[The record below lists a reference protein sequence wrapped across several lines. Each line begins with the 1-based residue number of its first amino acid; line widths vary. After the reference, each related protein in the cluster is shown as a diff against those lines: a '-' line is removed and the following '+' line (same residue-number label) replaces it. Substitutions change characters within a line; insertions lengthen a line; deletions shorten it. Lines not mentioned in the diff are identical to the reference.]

1 MHSEQL
7 TRYLALKEQGTVI
20 HARDIAAL
28 MGISEAELAHC
39 RTGFGT
45 HRLTPD
51 IPAIFRALAAAG
63 ELKGLTRN
71 NYAVH
76 EHLGTYEDAQFGEHA
91 CLLLKPY
98 GLDLRFFLSQWKTVF
113 AFEEKTARG
122 LRHSIQFFDSHGD
135 AVHKIYTTPA
145 TNMNVWHQ
153 ITEQFLTT
161 DNPSLSPEPLQV
173 PAHPALTSEQQAE
186 FTRAWQ
192 KMTDVHQF
200 FILLKKFNISRLQA
214 FRYVGNP
221 LAQRVDNNA
230 LSRILA
236 LCTAQQNDIMIF
248 VANRGC
254 VQIFTGAVARTEPYL
269 SPQNEQ
275 RWLNIFNPEFTLHLV
290 ESAITESWI
299 TRKPTKD
306 GIVTSLELF
315 DADGQHIAQLFG
327 QRTEGEPEQQIW
339 RTQINALLAELS
351 DTPDDEAA
359 A

>member
-1 MHSEQL
+1 MHSEPL
-7 TRYLALKEQGTVI
+7 TRYLALKEQKTVI

-39 RTGFGT
+39 RTGFDT

-76 EHLGTYEDAQFGEHA
+76 EHLGTYDNAQFGEHA

-113 AFEEKTARG
+113 AFEEETARG
-122 LRHSIQFFDSHGD
+122 LRHSIQFFDGHGD

-145 TNMNVWHQ
+145 TNTDIWQQ
-153 ITEQFLTT
+153 ITEQFRAT
-161 DNPSLSPEPLQV
+161 DNPAIAPAPLPV
-173 PAHPALTSEQQAE
+173 PAHSALTSRQQAE

-192 KMTDVHQF
+192 QMTDVHQF

-214 FRYVGNP
+214 FRYVDEP
-221 LAQRVDNNA
+221 LAQRVNNNA

-236 LCTAQQNDIMIF
+236 LCTAQQNEMMVF

-254 VQIFTGAVARTEPYL
+254 VQIFTGAVARTEPYI

-275 RWLNIFNPEFTLHLV
+275 RWINIFNPAFTLHLV
-290 ESAITESWI
+290 ESAIAESWV

-315 DADGQHIAQLFG
+315 DAEGMQIAQLFG

-339 RTQINALLAELS
+339 RTQIHSLLTEFS

>member
-28 MGISEAELAHC
+28 MGLSEAELAHC
-39 RTGFGT
+39 RTGFDT

-51 IPAIFRALAAAG
+51 IPAILPALAAAG

-76 EHLGTYEDAQFGEHA
+76 EHLGTYEDVQFGEHA

-113 AFEEKTARG
+113 AFEEKTAHG

-135 AVHKIYTTPA
+135 SVHKIYTTSS

-153 ITEQFLTT
+153 VTEQFLAA
-161 DNPSLSPEPLQV
+161 DNPPLSPEPLPV
-173 PAHPALTSEQQAE
+173 SIHPALTSEQQAE

-200 FILLKKFNISRLQA
+200 FILLKKFNINRLQA

-230 LSRILA
+230 LSRILT
-236 LCTAQQNDIMIF
+236 LCTAQQNDIMVF

-290 ESAITESWI
+290 ESAIAESWI

-306 GIVTSLELF
+306 GVVTSLELF
-315 DADGQHIAQLFG
+315 DANGQQIAQLFG
-327 QRTEGEPEQQIW
+327 QRTEGEPEQDVW
-339 RTQINALLAELS
+339 RTQINALPAELS

>member
-7 TRYLALKEQGTVI
+7 TRYLALKEQKTVI

-28 MGISEAELAHC
+28 MGISEAELTHC
-39 RTGFGT
+39 RTGFDT

-76 EHLGTYEDAQFGEHA
+76 EHLGTYDNAQFGEHA
-91 CLLLKPY
+91 CLLLNPY

-113 AFEEKTARG
+113 AFKEKTVCG

-145 TNMNVWHQ
+145 TNTDTWQQ
-153 ITEQFLTT
+153 ITEQFRAT
-161 DNPSLSPEPLQV
+161 DNPAISPAPLPV
-173 PAHPALTSEQQAE
+173 PAYSALTSLQQTE
-186 FTRAWQ
+186 FTHAWQ

-214 FRYVGNP
+214 FRYVDNS

-230 LSRILA
+230 LSRILT
-236 LCTAQQNDIMIF
+236 LCTAQQNDIMVF

-254 VQIFTGAVARTEPYL
+254 VQIFTGAVARTEPYI

-275 RWLNIFNPEFTLHLV
+275 RWVNIFNPAFTLHLI
-290 ESAITESWI
+290 ESAIAESWV
-299 TRKPTKD
+299 TRKPTID

-315 DADGQHIAQLFG
+315 DAEGRQIAQLFG

-339 RTQINALLAELS
+339 RTQIHSLLTELS
-351 DTPDDEAA
+351 ETPGDEASA
-359 A
+359 